1 MIINALIHHSGSG
14 ISATVDAEDDLPE
27 LPTTNTTSKNGD
39 AGDILWSNSPTPLL
53 LSEYTNHKTA
63 VESGRLITVAL
74 WIKISKKK
82 KEAERE
88 RLHILRD
95 ASEWSLEDT
104 RSHLQKDKGPPW
116 QVW

>member
-1 MIINALIHHSGSG
+1 MPAVKLFKISIFKYYLKVFVHLRIKVMIINAFIHHSGSG

-53 LSEYTNHKTA
+53 LSEYTNHRTA

-82 KEAERE
+82 KK
-88 RLHILRD
+88 
-95 ASEWSLEDT
+95 
-104 RSHLQKDKGPPW
+104 RS
-116 QVW
+116 